1 MQSYLSLAVA
11 FLIPILPN
19 GAHIA
24 NAFTALH
31 LHSSRVSCSS
41 STRHSPDARNIS
53 TKSER
58 LSAINPVAESPSAH
72 VVEQFLSQY
81 ENSLQEGQ
89 EWATEFGFSNQEGA
103 FYAIFRAIR
112 KMDSSKNSKLL
123 GLSGTPFFIP
133 RALLA
138 KAEGGASSENN
149 FSSYFHFPHLATAL
163 EEDFLDAQVGSTDN
177 RKGWQVSAVSEPT
190 GSSFDDARMTLSQ
203 VKAALEVSST
213 LLLLCTLIVMTS
225 FLVYVQISHAPLYHM
240 GSLFKD
246 WDCHLQ

>member
-1 MQSYLSLAVA
+1 MQSYLSRAVA

-19 GAHIA
+19 GAHKA

-31 LHSSRVSCSS
+31 LYSSRVSCSS
-41 STRHSPDARNIS
+41 STRHSPDACN
-53 TKSER
+53 R

-81 ENSLQEGQ
+81 EKSLQEGQ

-213 LLLLCTLIVMTS
+213 LLLPCTLIVMTS
-225 FLVYVQISHAPLYHM
+225 FLVYVQISHAPLYHV
-240 GSLFKD
+240 GSLLKD